1 MSYETVRTENNLEA
15 EQRITIRRKMHR
27 LWITC
32 NRFEIGAGR
41 LIRLGAPLA
50 PTQNLTIVKR
60 RRIVH

>member
-15 EQRITIRRKMHR
+15 EQRIAIRREMHH

-41 LIRLGAPLA
+41 LIRLGAPL
-50 PTQNLTIVKR
+50 LR
-60 RRIVH
+60 RRIDREP